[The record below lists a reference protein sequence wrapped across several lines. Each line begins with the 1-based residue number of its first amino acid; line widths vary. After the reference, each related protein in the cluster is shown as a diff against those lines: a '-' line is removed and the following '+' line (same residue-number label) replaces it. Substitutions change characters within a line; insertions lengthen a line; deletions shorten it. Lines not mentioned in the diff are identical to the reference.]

1 MFEIIGICLVFSFL
15 LTTGLIPMVISLS
28 KSYELYD
35 LPDEERKI
43 HRRRTPYMGGL
54 AIITSFTIIAG
65 ISGFLFFPQPDY
77 YPWFWLVIFGAY
89 ITGLTDDLF
98 EIRALK
104 RFLIQLAGAVIMI
117 YGTNLIL
124 PLDAVMSV
132 FTGVPAVNFIFT
144 VIVFSAITNAFNLI
158 DGMDGLCTSLALLAS
173 AAYSIIN
180 YLEGNYYFMILS
192 LVLSG
197 SLAAFLLFNKPTAKI
212 FLGDGGSYLI
222 GVLLSVITVNF
233 ISSEAQSDF
242 TPGNRF
248 FVGFALVAIPGL
260 DMTRVFF
267 LRIIRGLSPF
277 TPDRNHIHH
286 LFLSSGLTVG
296 QTLLAILGLATFIV
310 VMALVLY
317 RQIPFMLFAGTTTA
331 LYVLLILML
340 KKYLAGKEAEG
351 QEVVR

>member
-1 MFEIIGICLVFSFL
+1 MVEIIGISLVFSFL
-15 LTTGLIPMVISLS
+15 LTTGLTPMVISLS
-28 KSYELYD
+28 KKFELYD
-35 LPDEERKI
+35 LPDEDRKT
-43 HRRRTPYMGGL
+43 HRRRTPFMGGL
-54 AIITSFTIIAG
+54 AIITPFSLITGF
-65 ISGFLFFPQPDY
+65 SGFLLFPPPEY
-77 YPWFWLVIFGAY
+77 NPWFWLVVFGSY

-117 YGTNLIL
+117 YGTNLVL
-124 PLDAVMSV
+124 PLDAVMTI
-132 FTGVPAVNFIFT
+132 FNGVPWINFIFT

-158 DGMDGLCTSLALLAS
+158 DGMDGLCTSLALIAS
-173 AAYSIIN
+173 SAYSIIN
-180 YLEGNYYFMILS
+180 YLQGNHYYMVLS

-222 GVLLSVITVNF
+222 GVLLSILTVNF
-233 ISSEAQSDF
+233 ISFEAQPDF
-242 TPGNRF
+242 TPANRF

-286 LFLSSGLTVG
+286 LFLSSGLTAG

-310 VMALVLY
+310 VMAFVLY
-317 RQIPFMLFAGTTTA
+317 RQIPFMLFAGSTTA
-331 LYVLLILML
+331 VYVFLILML